1 MYVSHYVKKNED
13 DDDDEEDDDDDDAD
27 ADADMKKKMMM
38 MMRMM
43 TNIHKF
49 VVFRYFFRHTR
60 ICDVCSPVMFVC
72 LVSPQIIEIT

>member
-1 MYVSHYVKKNED
+1 MSLIMLKNED

-27 ADADMKKKMMM
+27 ADMKKKMM